1 MASVSDDCI
10 FCKEPVRERQQGVQ
24 CDGCSKWNHRTC
36 NTGISQEAYR
46 TAVRE
51 GADITWC
58 CASCLGDPVAESTM
72 NGETSADILVSEEF
86 NPPLDSSAD
95 LFEQSM
101 EVAESVTSEQEQ
113 SMDTSYA
120 AVFDQSMEVA
130 EAVTSEQ
137 EQSMVQELGLQTVYN
152 SDQGTHDLIRKMMA
166 LPFLPA
172 KIIKQ
177 SFQKLKRKA
186 TSDALKKFAKYVE
199 KTWIK
204 STTWPPK
211 SWSVYMQ
218 SIRTNN
224 DVEGWHNGLNRRAQ
238 GKSQLPFYMLIT
250 LLHEESRLT
259 TLQIR
264 MVSEQK
270 LRRYQRKTYRQL
282 QARIF
287 SLWDQ
292 HKNGEKTVKQLLT
305 ACSKLHGPRTE

>member
-137 EQSMVQELGLQTVYN
+137 EQSMDTSIPASQNDEPASFPGSMVYG
-152 SDQGTHDLIRKMMA
+152 SMVLC
-166 LPFLPA
+166 LPA
-172 KIIKQ
+172 PNSWK
-177 SFQKLKRKA
+177 SCAVPRA
-186 TSDALKKFAKYVE
+186 GTSME
-199 KTWIK
+199 H
-204 STTWPPK
+204 SN
-211 SWSVYMQ
+211 SVV
-218 SIRTNN
+218 S
-224 DVEGWHNGLNRRAQ
+224 
-238 GKSQLPFYMLIT
+238 P
-250 LLHEESRLT
+250 LT
-259 TLQIR
+259 
-264 MVSEQK
+264 SC
-270 LRRYQRKTYRQL
+270 LR
-282 QARIF
+282 
-287 SLWDQ
+287 
-292 HKNGEKTVKQLLT
+292 
-305 ACSKLHGPRTE
+305 

>member
-1 MASVSDDCI
+1 MSGKKKKDY
-10 FCKEPVRERQQGVQ
+10 K
-24 CDGCSKWNHRTC
+24 
-36 NTGISQEAYR
+36 
-46 TAVRE
+46 
-51 GADITWC
+51 
-58 CASCLGDPVAESTM
+58 
-72 NGETSADILVSEEF
+72 
-86 NPPLDSSAD
+86 
-95 LFEQSM
+95 
-101 EVAESVTSEQEQ
+101 
-113 SMDTSYA
+113 
-120 AVFDQSMEVA
+120 AVF
-130 EAVTSEQ
+130 EALARILPVSPDVKRITVDFEMALWSALRVVFPSVKIKGCLFHLTQ
-137 EQSMVQELGLQTVYN
+137 ALWRKVQELGLQTVYN